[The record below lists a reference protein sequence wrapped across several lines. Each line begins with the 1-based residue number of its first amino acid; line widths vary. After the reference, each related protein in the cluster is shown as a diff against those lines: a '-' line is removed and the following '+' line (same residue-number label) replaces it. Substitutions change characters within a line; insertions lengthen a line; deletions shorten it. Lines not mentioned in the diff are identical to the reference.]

1 MTCPRANRQSVAAAT
16 LVSRHHVRT
25 KGTTAE
31 PEKKGAGLAFAN
43 LGNGA
48 WDKGGGMNRAGGGVT
63 GRGTEKEKTESAN
76 SGGRG
81 EQCGGSLSYSK
92 PGIHLGLRSGPESK
106 GRWYPALVFICS
118 ALLRGQDWVKVPSA
132 PEETDLVDSGSQGLE

>member
-1 MTCPRANRQSVAAAT
+1 
-16 LVSRHHVRT
+16 
-25 KGTTAE
+25 
-31 PEKKGAGLAFAN
+31 
-43 LGNGA
+43 
-48 WDKGGGMNRAGGGVT
+48 MNRAGGGVT
-63 GRGTEKEKTESAN
+63 GRGTEKEKTESTN